1 MQMQLLTLS
10 GIWQMKKTDDTEWIN
25 GNVPGSVFNDLLQA
39 GQMEDPFFRDNE
51 YDALELS
58 KFDFEYTREFSVE
71 KDLLDHDVVLLR
83 CEGLDTLCD
92 LSING
97 TLVLKADNMHRTYEI
112 DVKNVLVPGINV
124 IHVFIQSA
132 TVYALEKE
140 KEQHLS
146 SCADAV
152 PGISHIRKAHSMFG
166 WDWGPQI
173 PDAGIWRD
181 ITIHGY
187 DNGRMDD
194 VYVTQTHSEN
204 KVNLDIQVDLQN
216 WAGTELALRAT
227 LESPDGKVY
236 AQELPVS
243 LAQASLA
250 LDIADPQIWWPN
262 NYGSQPLYTLKVE
275 LFKGTQAIDDKTLT
289 IGLRTLTVKQVKDTW
304 GESFE
309 FEVNG
314 KSIFAMGAN
323 YIPEDNVFGRINFE
337 KTEKLIKSCVEA
349 NYNCIRVWGG
359 GYYADDYFYDLCDQY
374 GLIVWQD
381 HMYACGNYDFT
392 DEFKDSITLETID
405 NMKRIRHHASL
416 GLWSG
421 NNELEYAWAYWGW
434 GERYGEK
441 LKQDYLKQFEEYLP
455 ELSKSLDPNTFYWRS
470 SPSSTGNFDDP
481 NNENIGDMH
490 YWDVWHGRKPITEF
504 RTLYPRFMSEFGLQ
518 SFPSLKTV
526 ESFTLPEDRNIF
538 SYVMESH
545 QKNGTGNEKILYY
558 ISEYFKYPKDFDNL
572 LYVSQL
578 IQAEGMRNGIEHW
591 RRNRGRCMGAI
602 YWQLNDIW
610 PVASWSSLDY
620 FGRWKAGHYAAK
632 RFFAPVLVSACEEG
646 TNVSLHVTNETL
658 NEVQGR
664 LNWRLLNTRSEVLQ
678 SGELEVS
685 VDALSSQEITSL
697 DFGSVLDT
705 KQKLRESYL
714 VFDFIAHGQ
723 SVSGGTVL
731 FVKSK
736 HFNYLDPHIS
746 TSVSETEDQFIIEVK
761 SQSLAKFVELSLS
774 DADSLWSDNIFD
786 LSASAA
792 KTVTVQKDS
801 LSEPLTL
808 EAFKE
813 QLTVRSLFDTFE

>member
-1 MQMQLLTLS
+1 MELLTLN
-10 GIWQMKKTDDTEWIN
+10 GTWQLKKTDEQEWIDAT
-25 GNVPGSVFNDLLQA
+25 VPGSVFNDLLKA
-39 GQMEDPFFRDNE
+39 GKMEDPFYRDNE

-58 KFDFEYTREFSVE
+58 KSDFEYTREFTVAPS
-71 KDLLDHDVVLLR
+71 DLEHDVVLLR

-92 LSING
+92 LTING
-97 TLVLKADNMHRTYEI
+97 QLVLQADNMHRTYEI
-112 DVKNVLVPGINV
+112 DVKSVLVPGNNT
-124 IHVFIQSA
+124 IHVLIHSA
-132 TVYALEKE
+132 TAYALEKE

-173 PDAGIWRD
+173 PDAGIWRS
-181 ITIHGY
+181 ISIVGY
-187 DNGRMDD
+187 DAGRIDD
-194 VYVTQTHSEN
+194 IYVTQTHSEG
-204 KVNLDIQVDLQN
+204 KVSLDIKVDLQN
-216 WAGTELALRAT
+216 WSGNGLNVRAV
-227 LESPDGKVY
+227 LESPDGHKLEQKLTTSGTDATLTLEV
-236 AQELPVS
+236 
-243 LAQASLA
+243 
-250 LDIADPQIWWPN
+250 ADPQIWWPN
-262 NYGSQPLYTLKVE
+262 NCGSQPLYNLTVE
-275 LFKGTQAIDDKTLT
+275 LSKEENLLDDKALT
-289 IGLRTLTVKQVKDTW
+289 IGLRTLTIKQEKDTW

-323 YIPEDNVFGRINFE
+323 YIPEDNVFGRISYE
-337 KTEKLIKSCVEA
+337 RTEQLIKSCVEA

-381 HMYACGNYDFT
+381 HMYACGNYDFS
-392 DEFKDSITLETID
+392 EGFKDSITLETID
-405 NMKRIRHHASL
+405 NVKRIRHHASL

-455 ELSKSLDPNTFYWRS
+455 VLNKSLDPNTFYWRS

-504 RTLYPRFMSEFGLQ
+504 RTLFPRFMSEFGLQ

-620 FGRWKAGHYAAK
+620 FGRWKAGHYSAK
-632 RFFAPVLVSACEEG
+632 RFFAPVLASACEEG
-646 TNVSLHVTNETL
+646 TTVSLHVTNETL
-658 NEVQGR
+658 DKVQGT
-664 LNWRLLNTRSEVLQ
+664 LSWRLLNNRSEVIQ
-678 SGELEVS
+678 SGEQAVSAESLSAQEVTVLEFA
-685 VDALSSQEITSL
+685 D
-697 DFGSVLDT
+697 VLDT
-705 KQKLRESYL
+705 KTKLRESYL
-714 VFDFIAHGQ
+714 EYTFNVNGE
-723 SVSGGTVL
+723 SVSAGTVL

-736 HFNYLDPHIS
+736 HFQYLAPAIS
-746 TSVSETEDQFIIEVK
+746 TSVTEAEDRFIVNVE
-761 SQSLAKFVELSLS
+761 SQAFGKFIELSLRDS
-774 DADSLWSDNIFD
+774 DALFSDNIFD
-786 LSASAA
+786 LSAGTV
-792 KTVTVQKDS
+792 KTVIVKKDS
-801 LSEPLTL
+801 LSQPLSL
-808 EAFKE
+808 ASFQE
-813 QLTVRSLFDTFE
+813 QLTVRSLFDTYE

>member
-1 MQMQLLTLS
+1 MQLLTLS
-10 GIWQMKKTDDTEWIN
+10 GIWQMKKTNDAEWIN

-58 KFDFEYTREFSVE
+58 KSDFEYAREFSVE
-71 KDLLDHDVVLLR
+71 KDLLEHDVVLLR

-112 DVKNVLVPGINV
+112 DVKNVLVPGNNV
-124 IHVFIQSA
+124 IHVLIKSA
-132 TVYALEKE
+132 TLYALEKE

-187 DNGRMDD
+187 DNGRIDD
-194 VYVTQTHSEN
+194 VYVTQTHHEN
-204 KVNLDIQVDLQN
+204 KVNLDIQVDLQH
-216 WAGTELALRAT
+216 WSDTELTLRAT
-227 LESPDGKVY
+227 LESPDGQVY
-236 AQELPVS
+236 GQELPVS
-243 LAQASLA
+243 LPQASLA

-262 NYGSQPLYTLKVE
+262 NYGSQPLYTLKVQ

-314 KSIFAMGAN
+314 RSIFAMGAN

-434 GERYGEK
+434 GERYGDK

-504 RTLYPRFMSEFGLQ
+504 RTLFPRFMSEFGLQ

-632 RFFAPVLVSACEEG
+632 RFFAPILASACEEG
-646 TNVSLHVTNETL
+646 TTVSLHVTNETL
-658 NEVQGR
+658 NETTGH
-664 LNWRLLNTRSEVLQ
+664 LSWRLLNTRSELIQ
-678 SGELEVS
+678 SGELAVS
-685 VDALSSQEITSL
+685 VDALSTQEITNL

-714 VFDFIAHGQ
+714 EFEYTVDGQ

-736 HFNYLDPHIS
+736 HFNYIDPHIN
-746 TSVSETEDQFIIEVK
+746 TSVAETKDQFIVEVK
-761 SQSLAKFVELSLS
+761 SESLAKFVELSLS
-774 DADSLWSDNIFD
+774 DVDSLWSDNIFD
-786 LSASAA
+786 LSASAV
-792 KTVTVQKDS
+792 KTVTVSKDS

>member
-1 MQMQLLTLS
+1 MNKLTLS
-10 GIWQMKKTDDTEWIN
+10 GVWQMRRTDETEWIN
-25 GNVPGSVFNDLLQA
+25 GTVPGSVYQDLLQA
-39 GQMEDPFFRDNE
+39 GKMEDPFFRDNE
-51 YDALELS
+51 YEALELS
-58 KFDFEYTREFSVE
+58 KFDYEYTRTFSVD

-97 TLVLKADNMHRTYEI
+97 STVLKADNMHRTYEI
-112 DVKNVLVPGINV
+112 DVKNVLVPGNNV
-124 IHVFIQSA
+124 IHVFIKSA
-132 TVYALEKE
+132 TLYALEKE

-173 PDAGIWRD
+173 PDSGIWRE
-181 ITIHGY
+181 ISVCGY
-187 DNGRMDD
+187 NYGRVND
-194 VYVTQTHSEN
+194 VYVTQTHTDN
-204 KVNLDIQVDLQN
+204 KVNLDIKVDLQH
-216 WAGTELALRAT
+216 WSEAELNLRAV

-236 AQELPVS
+236 E
-243 LAQASLA
+243 QASAVRLSQTSLA
-250 LDIADPQIWWPN
+250 LEITDPQIWWPN
-262 NYGSQPLYTLKVE
+262 NFGSQPLYTLKVE
-275 LFKGTQAIDDKTLT
+275 LFKGSQAIDDKTLA

-337 KTEKLIKSCVEA
+337 RTEKLIKSCVDA

-504 RTLYPRFMSEFGLQ
+504 RTLFPRFMSEFGLQ

-545 QKNGTGNEKILYY
+545 QKNGTGNEKIMYY
-558 ISEYFKYPKDFDNL
+558 ISEYFKYPKDFDTL

-578 IQAEGMRNGIEHW
+578 IQAEGMLNGIEHW

-632 RFFAPVLVSACEEG
+632 RFFAPVLASACEEG
-646 TNVSLHVTNETL
+646 TTVSLHVTNETL
-658 NEVQGR
+658 NETTGH
-664 LNWRLLNTRSEVLQ
+664 LSWRLLNTSSELIQ
-678 SGELEVS
+678 SGELAVS
-685 VDALSSQEITSL
+685 VDALSTQEITNL

-714 VFDFIAHGQ
+714 EFDYQVDGQ

-736 HFNYLDPHIS
+736 HFNYLDPAIS
-746 TSVSETEDQFIIEVK
+746 TQVSETEEQFIVELH
-761 SQSLAKFVELSLS
+761 SQSLAKFVELGLT
-774 DADSLWSDNIFD
+774 DADSRWSDNIFD
-786 LSASAA
+786 LPSGTK

-801 LSEPLTL
+801 LSEALTL
-808 EAFKE
+808 EGFRE
-813 QLTVRSLFDTFE
+813 QLTARSLFNTYE